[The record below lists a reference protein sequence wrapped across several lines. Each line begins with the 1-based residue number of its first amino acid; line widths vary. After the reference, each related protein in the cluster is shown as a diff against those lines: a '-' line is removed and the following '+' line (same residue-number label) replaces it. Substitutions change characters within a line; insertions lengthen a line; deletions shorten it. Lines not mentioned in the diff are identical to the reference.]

1 MKSTHILA
9 SILAC
14 FLFLASVTSVVS
26 AAVPVVQADQQYF
39 DIKSGLHVLKGNV
52 TISHSGRV
60 VTAGEART
68 NMLEVWA
75 SDNVTF
81 TQDDI
86 SFRGDSVYVN
96 IPSNTAKITGNVSY
110 SDNGTSIQAQQV
122 EYDWNSKI
130 ALFNGQVKITQN
142 GTTSSQEQVRY
153 HVIEHT
159 LL

>member
-1 MKSTHILA
+1 MKAKQILA
-9 SILAC
+9 TFFVC
-14 FLFLASVTSVVS
+14 FLFFTSIVS
-26 AAVPVVQADQQYF
+26 AAVPVIQADQQYF
-39 DIKSGLHVLKGNV
+39 DIKSSLHVLKGNV

-60 VTAGEART
+60 VTAGEAKT

-110 SDNGTSIQAQQV
+110 TDSSLSIQAQQV
-122 EYDWNSKI
+122 AYDWNSKI
-130 ALFNGQVKITQN
+130 ATFNGQVKINQN
-142 GTTSSQEQVRY
+142 GVTSTQDQVRY
-153 HVIEHT
+153 HVIEHV

>member
-9 SILAC
+9 SIFAC
-14 FLFLASVTSVVS
+14 FLFLASLAPVAS
-26 AAVPVVQADQQYF
+26 AAVPVIQADQQYF

-52 TISHSGRV
+52 TISHNGRV

-96 IPSNTAKITGNVSY
+96 IPNNTAKITGNVSY
-110 SDNGTSIQAQQV
+110 SDNDTRIQSQQV
-122 EYDWNSKI
+122 EYDWSSKI
-130 ALFNGQVKITQN
+130 ATFTGQITLTQN
-142 GTTSSQEQVRY
+142 GATSSHEQLRY
-153 HVIEHT
+153 HVIDHT

>member
-1 MKSTHILA
+1 MKSTHIWA
-9 SILAC
+9 SIFAC
-14 FLFLASVTSVVS
+14 FLFLASLAPVAS
-26 AAVPVVQADQQYF
+26 AAVPVIQADQQYF

-52 TISHSGRV
+52 TISHNGRV

-96 IPSNTAKITGNVSY
+96 IPNNTAKITGNVSY
-110 SDNGTSIQAQQV
+110 SDNGTRIQSQQV
-122 EYDWNSKI
+122 EYDWSSKI
-130 ALFNGQVKITQN
+130 ATFTGQITLTQN
-142 GTTSSQEQVRY
+142 GATSSHEQLRY
-153 HVIEHT
+153 HVIDHT